1 MHSRLCLKTYNIGA
15 WKVHGSCEQTRLQ
28 IVISWYQTLWLIRHT
43 SAPFVFNTPKQSPGR
58 STNWGLIFGVS
69 LYRGIGMTLVS
80 HWNMLCNMF
89 FRFAFFLTL
98 QRCTWVQDWQ
108 CESGPCWT
116 CWLPVKLPILSCGM
130 KHVQW
135 QQSPMYVSIY
145 GCVCPSWRPLMGEF
159 PARFGFI
166 TGR

>member
-1 MHSRLCLKTYNIGA
+1 MHSRLFLKTYNIGA
-15 WKVHGSCEQTRLQ
+15 LKVHGSCEQKRLQ
-28 IVISWYQTLWLIRHT
+28 IVSSWSQTLIRHT
-43 SAPFVFNTPKQSPGR
+43 PAPFMFNTPKRSPGR
-58 STNWGLIFGVS
+58 STNWGLKFGVS

-89 FRFAFFLTL
+89 FRFAFCFLHSS
-98 QRCTWVQDWQ
+98 RAREVQDWQ

-116 CWLPVKLPILSCGM
+116 CWLPVKLPIFSCGM
-130 KHVQW
+130 KYVQW

-145 GCVCPSWRPLMGEF
+145 GCVCPSWRPLMGKF
-159 PARFGFI
+159 PARFDVI